1 MSDVPRSAYRQPVTP
16 SGLESIEKGTLSWLD
31 DDMYNN
37 LNTGVLEQ
45 YLEEKNL
52 QESFEI
58 SHWDTKKVLIG
69 ILIGAVFS
77 GVSAYIGLKIGI
89 TIAAGWY
96 VAYLLGMAY
105 QWSPSE
111 VNIATSAT
119 TGAINASTG
128 FVFTFPAIFLLAYS
142 EDYKV
147 GDGFLI
153 SSVDTLQLAFIGI
166 IASMFA
172 GFLGV
177 MYFII
182 FRRVWLVEDPL
193 PMPGFE
199 ATLKMLD
206 IASDVSS
213 GAAETA
219 RESLKTVGIWTA
231 LSMGIMFLIDYP
243 LIWSRKVMALPSS
256 IADWTATKLSGDEWG
271 LASVYTERW
280 IHQPTKLDEGNPPY
294 KGSGLTPY
302 ESSNPFSYTFLG
314 LEISPTLLAI
324 GWFMKFRV
332 AFLVN
337 LGSIIAWFYIV
348 PLVVIMD
355 VPVYDFEQQQY
366 FRITEYGDINNPPV
380 YPFVQWMAFKSLVR
394 TIAIGAILGGGILGL
409 LKMTPTFVSIFAD
422 ITKAFKGEKG
432 DEFIETKGWYEW
444 PLNHIPIFMLIASI
458 AMILIFVLGGFPM
471 VPAIIFS
478 IVLLSTTFLLGA
490 IAVRV
495 MGETGIEPV
504 SGTSF
509 IVLLMLLLV
518 FLNFPVG
525 LSKEESILMALVGTT
540 VFGSA
545 ISLSGTVVGDYKNS
559 LYIGN
564 RPYHISKGNIL
575 GVIPGAIL
583 GAGVAIF
590 LSKLLA
596 EGSIDLQAPQANAFA
611 SFTIILAEGQGD
623 WIALGLGFALGG
635 FIEWATGMGTSF
647 GLGMY
652 LPTPIT
658 FPMLAGGAG
667 RDWWEKR
674 RLNPKVE
681 AIRLEKGN
689 KEAEKS
695 RALLLL
701 FTFMIAAGAMTGEA
715 FHGVESAILAVADE
729 VEIEQE
735 YESTKWAED
744 TYLDEILGVSEDNF
758 NAVINYAIDRNCE
771 YEQRIRNLDGLS
783 GCPETL
789 SEEYISG
796 SPCTIIS
803 SESVICSE
811 SLGIK
816 SWWPQAR
823 FAVFIAVNTS
833 LIFVIYLLFKS
844 AGIIGIQNA
853 DESEQNIEVMDAEL
867 AD

>member
-69 ILIGAVFS
+69 ILIGAIFS

-142 EDYKV
+142 DDYKV

-213 GAAETA
+213 GAADTA
-219 RESLKTVGIWTA
+219 RDSLKTVGIWTA
-231 LSMGIMFLIDYP
+231 ISMGIMFLIDYP
-243 LIWSRKVMALPSS
+243 LIWSRKVIALPGS
-256 IADWTATKLSGDEWG
+256 IADWIATKLSGDEWG

-280 IHQPTKLDEGNPPY
+280 IHQPTKLDEGNSPY
-294 KGSGLTPY
+294 GGPGITPY

-394 TIAIGAILGGGILGL
+394 TIAIGAILGGGLLGL
-409 LKMTPTFVSIFAD
+409 LKMAPTFVSIFTD
-422 ITKAFKGEKG
+422 IAKAFKGEKG

-444 PLNHIPIFMLIASI
+444 PLNHIPVFMLIASI
-458 AMILIFVLGGFPM
+458 AMILIFILGGFPM
-471 VPAIIFS
+471 FPAILFS

-545 ISLSGTVVGDYKNS
+545 ISMSGTVVGDYKNS

-658 FPMLAGGAG
+658 FPMLAGGAA

-729 VEIEQE
+729 VEVEQE
-735 YESTKWAED
+735 YEPMKWSED
-744 TYLDEILGVSEDNF
+744 TYLDEILGVSGDNF
-758 NAVINYAIDRNCE
+758 DAVIAYAIERNCE

-796 SPCTIIS
+796 SPCTLIS